1 MVHGRAP
8 DHGDVS
14 ALYRRSPGWC
24 ITLGGNCAA
33 VPVRL
38 VSTGPARR
46 CAALTERPDAVVFDV
61 DGTLA
66 DTERDGHRPAFNEA
80 FAAAGLP
87 YRWDGDDY
95 GALLAITGG
104 KRRIEHYLR
113 DQGVPGQQADELATT
128 LHASKTERFIASVRA
143 GSVPARPGLA
153 ELLDEL
159 RAAGVRLAVAT
170 TGTAGWVR
178 ELLDG
183 LFGPDVFELVLTGDD
198 VPALKPDPAV
208 YQQALLQ
215 LELPAQRV
223 VAVEDS
229 ANGVRAAVDA
239 GLRCAVVTNDYT
251 RDQDFSGA
259 TVVCDGFSR
268 DSRRPLTAQLLL
280 ES

>member
-1 MVHGRAP
+1 M
-8 DHGDVS
+8 
-14 ALYRRSPGWC
+14 
-24 ITLGGNCAA
+24 
-33 VPVRL
+33 
-38 VSTGPARR
+38 
-46 CAALTERPDAVVFDV
+46 VFDV

-87 YRWDGDDY
+87 YRWDQDEY

-113 DQGVPGQQADELATT
+113 EQGVPEQQAAELAPT
-128 LHASKTERFIASVRA
+128 LHASKNERFIASVRA
-143 GSVPARPGLA
+143 GSVPARAGLA

-159 RAAGVRLAVAT
+159 RTAGVRLAVAT
-170 TGTAGWVR
+170 TGSSGWVW

-183 LFGPDVFELVLTGDD
+183 LFGPDAFEFVLTGDD
-198 VPALKPDPAV
+198 VPDLKPDPAV
-208 YQQALLQ
+208 YQQALLRLQ
-215 LELPAQRV
+215 LPAQHV

-268 DSRRPLTAQLLL
+268 HDHRPLTARLLL

>member
-1 MVHGRAP
+1 M
-8 DHGDVS
+8 
-14 ALYRRSPGWC
+14 
-24 ITLGGNCAA
+24 
-33 VPVRL
+33 
-38 VSTGPARR
+38 
-46 CAALTERPDAVVFDV
+46 TERPDAVVFDV

-66 DTERDGHRPAFNEA
+66 DTERHAHRPAFNEA

-87 YRWDGDDY
+87 YRWDEDDY

-113 DQGVPGQQADELATT
+113 DQGVAGEQAAELAAT
-128 LHASKTERFIASVRA
+128 LHATKTDRFIGRVRA
-143 GSVPARPGLA
+143 GSVPARAGVA

-183 LFGPDVFELVLTGDD
+183 LFRLEIFEVVLTGDD

-208 YQQALLQ
+208 YQQALLHLQ
-215 LELPAQRV
+215 LPAQRV
-223 VAVEDS
+223 TAVEDS
-229 ANGVRAAVDA
+229 ANGLRAAVAA
-239 GLRCAVVTNDYT
+239 GLRCAVVSNEYT

-259 TVVCDGFSR
+259 AVVCDGFSHHG
-268 DSRRPLTAQLLL
+268 RRPLTAGLLL
-280 ES
+280 ACAADHD

>member
-1 MVHGRAP
+1 MNG
-8 DHGDVS
+8 S
-14 ALYRRSPGWC
+14 L
-24 ITLGGNCAA
+24 
-33 VPVRL
+33 
-38 VSTGPARR
+38 
-46 CAALTERPDAVVFDV
+46 LTERPGAVVFDV

-66 DTERDGHRPAFNEA
+66 DTERDGHRLAFNEA

-87 YRWDGDDY
+87 YRWDEGEY
-95 GALLAITGG
+95 GALLALTGG

-113 DQGVPGQQADELATT
+113 DQGVPDQQAAELAVT
-128 LHASKTERFIASVRA
+128 LHASKTDRFIARVRA
-143 GSVPARPGLA
+143 GSVPARAGLTG
-153 ELLDEL
+153 LLDEL
-159 RAAGVRLAVAT
+159 HTAGVRLAVAT
-170 TGTAGWVR
+170 TGSSGWVR

-183 LFGPDVFELVLTGDD
+183 LFDPDTFEFVLTGDD
-198 VPALKPDPAV
+198 VSALKPDPAV
-208 YQQALLQ
+208 YQQALLRLQ
-215 LELPAQRV
+215 LPAERV

-268 DSRRPLTAQLLL
+268 HGRRPLTAQLLL